1 MGAAKNVALEPLPSA
16 LGVAAFLHN
25 VIIVHPRF
33 CFEIGFPL
41 CTIMPHYVTKLG
53 EKNYWH
59 ELRSVRVF
67 DSKTVTVIFFGALA
81 KEWHPKSKTSFYQ

>member
-1 MGAAKNVALEPLPSA
+1 MGAAKNVALEPLPCA

-33 CFEIGFPL
+33 CFEIGFSL

-53 EKNYWH
+53 EKK
-59 ELRSVRVF
+59 L
-67 DSKTVTVIFFGALA
+67 LA
-81 KEWHPKSKTSFYQ
+81 QVAKMYVSADAASILHGMMLLY